1 MGEEIIISDKFAPLF
16 RLLSCREEIEN
27 GNKSE
32 YLKKLSLVDTVL
44 ISGGRDASKSHSKA
58 CFEIIAAA
66 DYNHRILS
74 TRYTLAS
81 TDNSI
86 IKALSNR
93 AEDLNRLNDFDFQSK
108 EIYALKGKGLISI
121 TGQKTSSGNQTAK
134 LKSIEDYS
142 MFLTDEAEEL
152 LSFEEWRKIK
162 RSIRSKDVQPL
173 SILVFNPPTREHWI
187 AQKFYKNVP
196 DGFCGIIDNVMY
208 IHSTYL
214 DNGKANMADNIWREY
229 EALRKRYEHYE
240 SLTNDEQEISE
251 FELKRDWEDYKYRIL
266 GGFKRQ
272 ADGVVYDRY
281 EIGEFREDLES
292 VYGLDFGSNDPDA
305 LTKVGI
311 DFKEKT
317 IYIKQLYHK
326 NNTSFE
332 GLFQVLKTNVGFD
345 GLIVA
350 DTSGRRLI
358 NDYYNMGINIKKA
371 NKQEKVEQLKHL
383 KGWKLVVDPNS
394 PDLIESFNNYSWHDK
409 KSGAV
414 KHEYSDLMDS
424 WRYAAYDIINPS
436 VAIM

>member
-1 MGEEIIISDKFAPLF
+1 MAEEIVISDKFAPLF
-16 RLLSCREEIEN
+16 RLLSCRDEIKN

-32 YLKKLSLVDTVL
+32 YLKELSLVHTVL
-44 ISGGRDASKSHSKA
+44 ISGGRDASKSYTTA

-66 DYNHRILS
+66 DFNHRILS

-86 IKALSNR
+86 IKMLVNR
-93 AEDLNRLNDFDFQSK
+93 AEDLNKTTDFDFQAK
-108 EIYALKGKGLISI
+108 EIYSIKGKGLISI

-152 LSFEEWRKIK
+152 LSYEEWVKIK
-162 RSIRSKDVQPL
+162 RSIRAKDVQPL

-187 AQKFYKNVP
+187 AQRFYKNVP

-214 DNGKANMADNIWREY
+214 DNGKENMADNIWLEY
-229 EALRKRYEHYE
+229 EALRKQYEYYE
-240 SLTNDEQEISE
+240 SLTNEEREICA

-272 ADGVVYDRY
+272 ADGVVYDRF
-281 EIGEFREDLES
+281 EIGEFRDDLDYS
-292 VYGLDFGSNDPDA
+292 YGLDFGSNDPDA
-305 LTKVGI
+305 LTKVAI

-332 GLFQVLKTNVGFD
+332 GLFQVLKTNVGYN

-358 NDYYNMGINIKKA
+358 NDYYNMGLNIKKA
-371 NKQEKVEQLKHL
+371 HKQDKVEQLKHL

-394 PDLIESFNNYSWHDK
+394 PDLIEAFNNYSWHDK
-409 KSGAV
+409 KSGIV
-414 KHEYSDLMDS
+414 KHDYSDLMDS
-424 WRYAAYDIINPS
+424 WRYSAYDQINP
-436 VAIM
+436 VVGIM